1 MTTLGLTILF
11 AVIVAFGAL
20 VGLCRGL
27 NKSVIRLMTLV
38 LAVLLTFLVAAPVTR
53 AIAEN
58 VKIEGLTLGEMVL
71 ESIAGDAMIAGILNA
86 APLMKEAILVAPAF
100 AMGIVVLPV
109 VFLLLRFVTWI
120 VFLCVQKPLRK
131 VIFKDNCNNRQYST
145 CKKGYQVKH
154 AENMLFWHLYISAV
168 QNRGQRTVGKNNA
181 QRRED
186 KNRRKN
192 CKKQ

>member
-58 VKIEGLTLGEMVL
+58 VKIEGLTLGEMVI

-100 AMGIVVLPV
+100 VMGIVVLPV
-109 VFLLLRFVTWI
+109 VFLLLRLV
-120 VFLCVQKPLRK
+120 V
-131 VIFKDNCNNRQYST
+131 
-145 CKKGYQVKH
+145 
-154 AENMLFWHLYISAV
+154 E
-168 QNRGQRTVGKNNA
+168 
-181 QRRED
+181 
-186 KNRRKN
+186 
-192 CKKQ
+192 